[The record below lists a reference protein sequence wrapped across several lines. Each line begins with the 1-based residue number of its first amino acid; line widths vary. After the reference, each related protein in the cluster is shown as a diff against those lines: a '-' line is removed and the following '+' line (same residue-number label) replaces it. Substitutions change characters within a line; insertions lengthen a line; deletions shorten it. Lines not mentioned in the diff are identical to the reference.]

1 MLHSKVGDYGYP
13 GKSCLDILSQRTE
26 ATSLSNGEYWIV
38 LGSTALKVYCD
49 MKADGGILILS
60 IFMFH
65 NYIIIQY
72 LRSTFLTFGN
82 RLSSKISFGHLNIII

>member
-1 MLHSKVGDYGYP
+1 MLHSKVGDHGYP

-60 IFMFH
+60 IFMFL
-65 NYIIIQY
+65 II
-72 LRSTFLTFGN
+72 
-82 RLSSKISFGHLNIII
+82 LSFNIYEVHF